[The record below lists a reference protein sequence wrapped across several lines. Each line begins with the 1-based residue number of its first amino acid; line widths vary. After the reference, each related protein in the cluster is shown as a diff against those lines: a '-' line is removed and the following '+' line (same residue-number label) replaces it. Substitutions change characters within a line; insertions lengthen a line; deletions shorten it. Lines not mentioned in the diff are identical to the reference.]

1 MTCHSDPS
9 KKCGDRLFL
18 RSPRQTAQTI
28 VSKVFIPLRGS
39 TVPLREKTIPA
50 IPANDGFPLEPPSE
64 VEGGFAVTAPSA
76 ALQGA
81 DHRTPLCFSD
91 RLRRMT
97 PHELE
102 LLAEIGR
109 LEKMGAS
116 WPILRRALEAF
127 QNAVRARHTAANTDE
142 DALP

>member
-1 MTCHSDPS
+1 MTTRHSDPFEEV
-9 KKCGDRLFL
+9 R
-18 RSPRQTAQTI
+18 RSSNPYR
-28 VSKVFIPLRGS
+28 VKS
-39 TVPLREKTIPA
+39 IPA

-97 PHELE
+97 PNEIE
-102 LLAEIGR
+102 LLAEVSR

-127 QNAVRARHTAANTDE
+127 QNAVRHRHGLTPDGEPMDTITAPQAHGD
-142 DALP
+142 DK